1 MCIET
6 TRLIQRSCHSETPDS
21 SVCTSRQADC
31 YHDQLSTMLA
41 QESVDA
47 YLCVDYL
54 NLLNPLSGEG
64 ENENCTPIDV
74 SCRVKMTQWCY
85 HLVDYSNF
93 KRSTVSVAMSL
104 LDRYLSAFSA
114 CPCAQQAIEC
124 RKTFQLACM
133 STLFMAMKMNE
144 DTDFDSRH
152 LSSLSREAYTAQDI
166 LDMERQILHT
176 LKWRLNAPVALDFLK
191 YLMSV
196 LPSFQDER
204 QRRICL
210 SDDTLSSIFDLC
222 AFQIEVAVGDY
233 YFVTQK
239 QSTIA
244 IASFL
249 NVLEANANIF
259 CCDTEDDL
267 MMLSGNN
274 HFIIN
279 SLLEEIRFFTNVNI
293 FTIEMDDA
301 RQRLN
306 QLLYA
311 NDITSLSMEDSGS
324 RCLFQSDQTLDDPTS
339 ATKPSNEEGKTSST
353 RTPSPICVSRM
364 SKRKA
369 ESINP
374 IRKVGILK
382 STSFQDILRSF
393 RRS

>member
-6 TRLIQRSCHSETPDS
+6 TRLIQRSCRLETADS
-21 SVCTSRQADC
+21 SACTSRQADG
-31 YHDQLSTMLA
+31 YQDQLSTMLA
-41 QESVDA
+41 QESLDA

-54 NLLNPLSGEG
+54 DFPNPLNGEG

-114 CPCAQQAIEC
+114 CPCAKQAIEC
-124 RKTFQLACM
+124 RKTFQLVCM
-133 STLFMAMKMNE
+133 TTLFMAMKMNE
-144 DTDFDSRH
+144 DTDFDARH
-152 LSSLSREAYTAQDI
+152 LSSLSRKAYSAQDI

-191 YLMSV
+191 YLISV

-204 QRRICL
+204 QRLLL

-249 NVLEANANIF
+249 NVLEANANTF
-259 CCDTEDDL
+259 CCDNEDDL
-267 MMLSGNN
+267 IMVCDDH

-293 FTIEMDDA
+293 FTTEMDNA

-311 NDITSLSMEDSGS
+311 NDIMSLSMEEKGS
-324 RCLFQSDQTLDDPTS
+324 RSLSPNDQTPDDPAS
-339 ATKPSNEEGKTSST
+339 ATKPSHEEVKTSSS